1 MPAGLPSRP
10 TNRAAAEA
18 RPPPTK
24 LGIAN
29 RQAFLTPII
38 TMDEG
43 GVLRSANDSLEH
55 VLGWTPV
62 ELLGENA
69 TVLIPDALMLQLAS

>member
-1 MPAGLPSRP
+1 
-10 TNRAAAEA
+10 
-18 RPPPTK
+18 
-24 LGIAN
+24 
-29 RQAFLTPII
+29 
-38 TMDEG
+38 MDEG